1 MPYFHSLQLC
11 VWKEGLALYIIGCV
25 PKVTPKYF
33 LGGMGQSDIFEKI
46 VEKEVKVSKLTFWNF
61 FL

>member
-1 MPYFHSLQLC
+1 MCL
-11 VWKEGLALYIIGCV
+11 EGRPSFVYHRMCAEGHTQI
-25 PKVTPKYF
+25 F
-33 LGGMGQSDIFEKI
+33 FFGGGEGQSDIFEKI